1 MDTLRPETVTRRRA
15 PRRRQSWKRHH
26 KSLKSLRRRLWR
38 RAPTHVARF
47 VLPERI
53 EAHASM
59 RAALLYTSSAPG
71 EARKATLLELVTAIS
86 ETTEDDQEVVR
97 TVLHLLETGRVRL
110 CGNFRNRPIDDLR

>member
-1 MDTLRPETVTRRRA
+1 
-15 PRRRQSWKRHH
+15 
-26 KSLKSLRRRLWR
+26 
-38 RAPTHVARF
+38 VARF

-53 EAHASM
+53 EAQASM
-59 RAALLYTSSAPG
+59 RAALQYTSCAPG

>member
-1 MDTLRPETVTRRRA
+1 
-15 PRRRQSWKRHH
+15 
-26 KSLKSLRRRLWR
+26 
-38 RAPTHVARF
+38 VARF

-53 EAHASM
+53 EAHESM
-59 RAALLYTSSAPG
+59 SAALRFTSSLPG

>member
-1 MDTLRPETVTRRRA
+1 MDTPRPEIVTRRRA
-15 PRRRQSWKRHH
+15 PRRRRFSDGHH
-26 KSLKSLRRRLWR
+26 NHLKSLRSAPRH
-38 RAPTHVARF
+38 RAPVRMARF
-47 VLPERI
+47 VLLERI
-53 EAHASM
+53 EAQASM
-59 RAALLYTSSAPG
+59 RAALQYTSSPPG